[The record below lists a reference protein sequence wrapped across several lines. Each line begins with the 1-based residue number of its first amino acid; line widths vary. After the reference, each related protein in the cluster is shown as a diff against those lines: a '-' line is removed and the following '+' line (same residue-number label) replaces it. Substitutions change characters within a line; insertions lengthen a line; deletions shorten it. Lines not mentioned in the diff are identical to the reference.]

1 MKDFI
6 GTGLAA
12 LASAGVINDWSVPL
26 FGVPLTVIGMAA
38 AGAYLSYAYGKPESS
53 RKKLYTMAIAN
64 TFLATVCV
72 AVLPQWLGWE
82 WTNSKIEA
90 PLAGLFAF
98 GARFAVQPFIDTI
111 PEIIRKL
118 FKLREYSEVNKDEQT
133 K

>member
-1 MKDFI
+1 MKLI
-6 GTGLAA
+6 GTGLATI
-12 LASAGVINDWSVPL
+12 AGAGLINDWSVPL

-38 AGAYLSYAYGKPESS
+38 AGAYLSYAYGKPEPK

-64 TFLATVCV
+64 TFLAAVCV
-72 AVLPQWLGWE
+72 AVLPSWLGWE
-82 WTNSKIEA
+82 WTNSRIEA

-118 FKLREYSEVNKDEQT
+118 FKLKEYNEVNKDEQT